1 MAHFPPPVKMTDFS
15 DEEIAD
21 ISAVFEVFCGLSV
34 AKTLSYKEAK
44 NVAHILGF
52 QIGPA
57 LLQKF
62 GAGGRLDCH
71 QFVACLSVCHS
82 DTVNHPK
89 SKQIFTLM
97 DTDRTGQL
105 TLDNFVHI
113 FEESGDGECAA
124 LPLLA
129 VQMTCRSDA
138 GRAAAG
144 EKLGPA
150 EREMIQRYI
159 EENRESGDTGMR
171 LQHIE
176 EFMTENNA

>member
-113 FEESGDGECAA
+113 FEESGDGE
-124 LPLLA
+124 
-129 VQMTCRSDA
+129 
-138 GRAAAG
+138 
-144 EKLGPA
+144 KLGPA